1 MLVYY
6 TQLVQQH
13 HNGILFFFF
22 YCFFF
27 PYFVCSLPFLSPFF
41 LFFFLNSLLLAID
54 PPEVMVFPPVGSVLK
69 DRSSSF
75 MCNVTN
81 SSLEYTIN
89 WNFDHSL
96 NSQLPE
102 GVIVVNDTVL
112 VILNAQP
119 FHSGTYTCQVNDKV
133 YLRSFSAVLVVN
145 CELTL
150 SLVCVHLSRFS

>member
-1 MLVYY
+1 M
-6 TQLVQQH
+6 QQH
-13 HNGILFFFF
+13 YNGIDFLFLFS
-22 YCFFF
+22 Y
-27 PYFVCSLPFLSPFF
+27 YFVCALPFLSSFF
-41 LFFFLNSLLLAID
+41 LFFFLNSLLLSID
-54 PPEVMVFPPVGSVLK
+54 PPEVTVFPPVGNVLK

-81 SSLEYTIN
+81 SILEYTLN
-89 WNFDHSL
+89 WKFNDSL

-150 SLVCVHLSRFS
+150 SLVYVHLPRFS